1 MGTDIDISQAI
12 MSELQAYTNE
22 LAERVNKS
30 ARSCANKLRRTLEET
45 SPEKTGDYKKGWKVR
60 QVYKDQAGSQFVVH
74 NATDYQLTHLLE
86 YGHAIKGGTKRVKAI
101 PHIAPAEEMII
112 KEFTAKVEKDI
123 QKAGHK

>member
-1 MGTDIDISQAI
+1 MGSDIDLSQAI
-12 MSELQAYTNE
+12 MSELQTYTNE
-22 LAERVNKS
+22 LAE
-30 ARSCANKLRRTLEET
+30 ET
-45 SPEKTGDYKKGWKVR
+45 SPERTGDYKKGWKVR